1 MNMMLFKH
9 YQRVTH
15 EIKLPASNVIKNA
28 TIRTQSI
35 RNKAVCFLNNVKNEN
50 RETKHIL
57 L

>member
-15 EIKLPASNVIKNA
+15 EIKLPASNVIKNT

-35 RNKAVCFLNNVKNEN
+35 RNKAVCFLNNVKDAN
-50 RETKHIL
+50 RETKHI
-57 L
+57 